1 MPHRKTCADCQLATY
16 SYDIQL
22 VDELNQP
29 IAGVPYK
36 LTVAGR
42 MMVEGKTDAEGKLFE
57 DELIP
62 GSAVLTLDADK
73 LAEVLQEPHR
83 YLRESRDWAKD
94 SQVKPLAEQQGREYT
109 FLKLGELIDK
119 IPTIPEWPEDEPL
132 PSYHFPSQVLSGHR
146 IVAKGKEH
154 KARKFT
160 FEVSPFRAWVLDLTH
175 SEQYNLANAYN
186 LALTSV
192 LTYADLEKNQYRA
205 KSGSIKDFFMKQM
218 LDLGKLPNRINTDT
232 LTAWVKDVPFKDR
245 YTILGQLDS
254 ELAID
259 DSGNKNSPISNT
271 QMFYVS
277 NTYDFII
284 AWRGTMGTDDILTD
298 LSYEP
303 ASRIC
308 AVSSCGQLHGGF
320 WRAYKD
326 IFDNNNLSVELKKL
340 SQVLD
345 QSIGKKFYIAGHSL
359 GGALALIHAS
369 EKVGLKPCLY
379 TYGMPRVFSRSALLT
394 FPSFIHYRHI
404 NKDDPVTAIPPEA
417 DVGNPLFG
425 ENFTIWGSKALG
437 YLWSIPTLLANPIL
451 DKMGKTDPFM
461 HHGKVVHFYQDW
473 VLPTDGRTAITQWQ
487 ATFTP
492 YLIPALNVKTEQ
504 AAETAIK
511 NGSLFPAN
519 RNPSYRQPPLNG
531 ADHSSVAYSRF
542 IGKRLRE
549 WLPDTP
555 EHKIYQQQL
564 EQFAIKLKDAGH
576 MLSSEERLRH
586 ANFFQMEVEAN
597 RFMLTSL
604 NGNPEQEKGLKRYLR
619 YAPQEKNKDL
629 IKSQLAN
636 DYQQVRDDLNK
647 NQQSLKE
654 NSSGNNTNYINET
667 EKELIRQKDA
677 LNSMNNL
684 WNNLK

>member
-1 MPHRKTCADCQLATY
+1 
-16 SYDIQL
+16 
-22 VDELNQP
+22 
-29 IAGVPYK
+29 
-36 LTVAGR
+36 
-42 MMVEGKTDAEGKLFE
+42 
-57 DELIP
+57 
-62 GSAVLTLDADK
+62 
-73 LAEVLQEPHR
+73 
-83 YLRESRDWAKD
+83 
-94 SQVKPLAEQQGREYT
+94 
-109 FLKLGELIDK
+109 LGELIDK
-119 IPTIPEWPEDEPL
+119 VPTIPEWPEDEPL

-160 FEVSPFRAWVLDLTH
+160 FEISPFRAWVLDLTH

-218 LDLGKLPNRINTDT
+218 LDLGKLPNRVNTDT

-245 YTILGQLDS
+245 YTILGQLNS
-254 ELAID
+254 ELAVD
-259 DSGNKNSPISNT
+259 DSGNKNNPISNT
-271 QMFYVS
+271 QMFYVT
-277 NTYDFII
+277 NTHDFII

-298 LSYEP
+298 LSYAPE
-303 ASRIC
+303 SRTC
-308 AVSSCGQLHGGF
+308 AVSACGQLHGGF
-320 WRAYKD
+320 WSAYQD
-326 IFDNNNLSVELKKL
+326 ILSNPNLVEDLEQFTKVFDASSNKNLFIS
-340 SQVLD
+340 
-345 QSIGKKFYIAGHSL
+345 GHSL
-359 GGALALIHAS
+359 GGALALIYAS
-369 EKVGLKPCLY
+369 ENLNYSPCLY

-451 DKMGKTDPFM
+451 DKVGKTDPFM

-473 VLPTDGRTAITQWQ
+473 VLPTDGRTAINQWQ

-492 YLIPALNVKTEQ
+492 YLIPALNVKNEQ

-511 NGSLFPAN
+511 NGSPFPAN
-519 RNPSYRQPPLNG
+519 RNPSYRQPPLDG

-555 EHKIYQQQL
+555 EHKTYQQQL

-576 MLSSEERLRH
+576 MLSAEERLRH
-586 ANFFQMEVEAN
+586 AHFFQMEVEAN
-597 RFMLTSL
+597 RFILTSL
-604 NGNPEQEKGLKRYLR
+604 NGKPEQEKGLKRYLR
-619 YAPQEKNKDL
+619 YAPHEQDKKL
-629 IKSQLAN
+629 AKVQLAN
-636 DYQQVRDDLNK
+636 DYQQVKDDYRA
-647 NQQSLKE
+647 NQVLI
-654 NSSGNNTNYINET
+654 NSQDSILSPNE
-667 EKELIRQKDA
+667 KILYSQELELQARGLSDMASSWKD
-677 LNSMNNL
+677 M
-684 WNNLK
+684 K

>member
-119 IPTIPEWPEDEPL
+119 IPSIPEWPEDEPL

-284 AWRGTMGTDDILTD
+284 AWRGTMGMDDALTD
-298 LSYEP
+298 
-303 ASRIC
+303 ASLCTRVTYLC
-308 AVSSCGQLHGGF
+308 
-320 WRAYKD
+320 
-326 IFDNNNLSVELKKL
+326 
-340 SQVLD
+340 
-345 QSIGKKFYIAGHSL
+345 SIIMRSIAWWILVCISRNM
-359 GGALALIHAS
+359 
-369 EKVGLKPCLY
+369 VKP
-379 TYGMPRVFSRSALLT
+379 
-394 FPSFIHYRHI
+394 I
-404 NKDDPVTAIPPEA
+404 AI
-417 DVGNPLFG
+417 
-425 ENFTIWGSKALG
+425 
-437 YLWSIPTLLANPIL
+437 
-451 DKMGKTDPFM
+451 
-461 HHGKVVHFYQDW
+461 Q
-473 VLPTDGRTAITQWQ
+473 
-487 ATFTP
+487 
-492 YLIPALNVKTEQ
+492 
-504 AAETAIK
+504 
-511 NGSLFPAN
+511 AN
-519 RNPSYRQPPLNG
+519 RLIQQ
-531 ADHSSVAYSRF
+531 RF
-542 IGKRLRE
+542 
-549 WLPDTP
+549 
-555 EHKIYQQQL
+555 
-564 EQFAIKLKDAGH
+564 
-576 MLSSEERLRH
+576 
-586 ANFFQMEVEAN
+586 
-597 RFMLTSL
+597 
-604 NGNPEQEKGLKRYLR
+604 
-619 YAPQEKNKDL
+619 
-629 IKSQLAN
+629 
-636 DYQQVRDDLNK
+636 
-647 NQQSLKE
+647 
-654 NSSGNNTNYINET
+654 
-667 EKELIRQKDA
+667 KELIRQELLYFRA
-677 LNSMNNL
+677 
-684 WNNLK
+684 